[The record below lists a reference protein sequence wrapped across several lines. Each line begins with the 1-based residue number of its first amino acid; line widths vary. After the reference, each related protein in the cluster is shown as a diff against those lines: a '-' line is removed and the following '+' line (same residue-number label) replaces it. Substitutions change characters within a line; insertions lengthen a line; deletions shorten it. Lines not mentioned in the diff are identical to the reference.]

1 MPQNPAKCSLIATCE
16 RGLAM
21 IPHLSHSSRID
32 RARVDLKRGF
42 CFACRRGRSPKA
54 CKRLE
59 RRSIMGAVRATCA
72 PDGPGGRNQT
82 LEPDC
87 PLPVGEGAHTG

>member
-1 MPQNPAKCSLIATCE
+1 
-16 RGLAM
+16 M
-21 IPHLSHSSRID
+21 IPHLSHGSRID
-32 RARVDLKRGF
+32 QARVDLKRGF

-59 RRSIMGAVRATCA
+59 RRSIMGAVRATCV

-82 LEPDC
+82 LESRLSSPSGRGGTYW
-87 PLPVGEGAHTG
+87 LTLS

>member
-1 MPQNPAKCSLIATCE
+1 
-16 RGLAM
+16 M
-21 IPHLSHSSRID
+21 IPHLSHGSRID

-72 PDGPGGRNQT
+72 PRRTRRAESDPGIPIVLSQWERGHILADIV
-82 LEPDC
+82 LEIH
-87 PLPVGEGAHTG
+87 L